1 MYGSKGYK
9 LISELDLYSD
19 ILPFNVGCMI
29 IWYDD
34 LNKH

>member
-1 MYGSKGYK
+1 MYGRKGFK

-29 IWYDD
+29 
-34 LNKH
+34 K